1 MSKGARI
8 KAQRAEGTDRN
19 HIVVS
24 KETNPRTMN
33 NPANA
38 DKARMLNRAKAKN
51 KIAKT
56 SAGTKAVFK

>member
-24 KETNPRTMN
+24 KETRPWKMN

-38 DKARMLNRAKAKN
+38 IKAKMLI
-51 KIAKT
+51 KAKFGKPMKQVA
-56 SAGTKAVFK
+56 SR